1 MPAGCGREQI
11 TMARTLAALPA
22 GSRITDYI
30 SLGVVAKFFPVE
42 KIHEVLEQTRR
53 ASVRERDLPA
63 HVVVYYVIALAL
75 YMRSSYREVLRCLLE
90 GVQWLLDPSVAV
102 KVAGKSGISQAR
114 SRLGSEPLRKLYE
127 AIVEPIATKRT
138 KGAWYR
144 QWRLISL
151 DGSTLDT
158 ADTVENEK
166 AFGRPGA
173 SRGSSAFP
181 KIRFVA
187 LLENGTHVLWA
198 ARMSKYRTAE
208 TTLAQQVLP
217 ALRPGML
224 CLADRFF
231 PGYKLW
237 RMAARTRADLLWRIR
252 QNARL
257 DIDRRL
263 PDGSYLSRIYLS
275 TSDRRNQRKGIVV
288 RVIDYRLKDVK
299 DAEAIYRL
307 ITTILD
313 PTLAPAQE
321 LAALYHERWEVGVS
335 SQGHIVQSVQDRPRP
350 KDSGLVA
357 GEASWRASKTTEPS
371 DNILGKECAQRTRL
385 QRTVNADVASLHE
398 SPVAETVYNVRK
410 QQGLAETSPTR
421 RLSPAGYQRRHGVKE
436 DVETGETLGAW
447 RRKLVEEMTAITVSG
462 KCSHRHQGGG
472 SGRSTVDGRAAK
484 RARREGPGPVST
496 PLTKVR
502 QG

>member
-1 MPAGCGREQI
+1 
-11 TMARTLAALPA
+11 MARTVASLPA

-30 SLGVVAKFFPVE
+30 SLGVIAKFFPAE
-42 KIHEVLEQTRR
+42 KVQQILSETKR
-53 ASVRERDLPA
+53 ASIRERDLPA

-90 GVQWLLDPSVAV
+90 GVQWLLDPSATV

-114 SRLGSEPLRKLYE
+114 SRVGAEPLKRLYA
-127 AIVEPIATKRT
+127 AIVTPIAERRT

-198 ARMSKYRTAE
+198 ARMDRYATDE
-208 TTLAQQVLP
+208 ITLAQDVVP

-231 PGYKLW
+231 PSYELW
-237 RMAARTRADLLWRIR
+237 QKAARTGSDLLWRTR
-252 QNARL
+252 RNARL
-257 DIDRRL
+257 DLDRRL
-263 PDGSYLSRIYLS
+263 PDGSYLSRIYAS
-275 TSDRRNQRKGIVV
+275 TSDRRNQRKAIVV
-288 RVIDYRLKDVK
+288 RVIDYRLKEVPG
-299 DAEAIYRL
+299 AEPIYRL

-313 PTLAPAQE
+313 HAQAPAKE
-321 LAALYHERWEVGVS
+321 LAALYHERWEIETALDELKTHLRGA
-335 SQGHIVQSVQDRPRP
+335 QIVLR
-350 KDSGLVA
+350 
-357 GEASWRASKTTEPS
+357 SKTPELVEQEFWGLLMAHYA
-371 DNILGKECAQRTRL
+371 IRGLMHEAALK
-385 QRTVNADVASLHE
+385 ADE
-398 SPVAETVYNVRK
+398 DPD
-410 QQGLAETSPTR
+410 
-421 RLSPAGYQRRHGVKE
+421 RLSFLHSVRVVQRRMARAV
-436 DVETGETLGAW
+436 
-447 RRKLVEEMTAITVSG
+447 AIPPSAD
-462 KCSHRHQGGG
+462 Q
-472 SGRSTVDGRAAK
+472 
-484 RARREGPGPVST
+484 T
-496 PLTKVR
+496 PA
-502 QG
+502 